1 MIDDVDGG
9 GDDGGRQRNPSK
21 DNDSAGVVT
30 LGLDGT
36 TLTLVLQVG
45 FYDFNQDIV
54 IHVVAITFVQLKRH
68 ETHQDL
74 DARSFSTCPITT
86 LFANILPFLHQT
98 KLPFRF
104 PIILPPLRMLLT
116 SNPSR
121 SFPDCYPLIEIQ

>member
-45 FYDFNQDIV
+45 FYDFNQDMS
-54 IHVVAITFVQLKRH
+54 QL
-68 ETHQDL
+68 
-74 DARSFSTCPITT
+74 
-86 LFANILPFLHQT
+86 
-98 KLPFRF
+98 
-104 PIILPPLRMLLT
+104 PLYT
-116 SNPSR
+116 
-121 SFPDCYPLIEIQ
+121 